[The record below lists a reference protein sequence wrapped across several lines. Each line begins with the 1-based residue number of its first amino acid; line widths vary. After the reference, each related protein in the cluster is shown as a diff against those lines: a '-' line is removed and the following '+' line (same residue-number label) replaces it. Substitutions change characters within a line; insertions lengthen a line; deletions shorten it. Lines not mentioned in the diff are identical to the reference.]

1 MMLGEIR
8 NYVKQH
14 GTASL
19 NDIALHFDIAPDTVR
34 FAIDYWQRKGK
45 IREQAT
51 ASCDSGGCGG
61 CSSNSAPKALY
72 EWVKRDIPMQWT
84 PFRSH

>member
-1 MMLGEIR
+1 MLGEIR

-19 NDIALHFDIAPDTVR
+19 NDIALHFDIAPDTVK

-45 IREQAT
+45 IREQAAT
-51 ASCDSGGCGG
+51 ACGAGGCGG

-72 EWVKRDIPMQWT
+72 EWVKRDIPMQWR
-84 PFRSH
+84 PHQSH

>member
-8 NYVKQH
+8 NYVKQR

-19 NDIALHFDIAPDTVR
+19 SDIALHFDIAPDTVR

-45 IREQAT
+45 IREQAA
-51 ASCDSGGCGG
+51 ASCGSGGCGG

-72 EWVKRDIPMQWT
+72 EWVKRDIPMQWV
-84 PFRSH
+84 PHRNH

>member
-1 MMLGEIR
+1 MLGEIR

-51 ASCDSGGCGG
+51 ASCGSGGCGG

-72 EWVKRDIPMQWT
+72 EWVKRDIPMQWA